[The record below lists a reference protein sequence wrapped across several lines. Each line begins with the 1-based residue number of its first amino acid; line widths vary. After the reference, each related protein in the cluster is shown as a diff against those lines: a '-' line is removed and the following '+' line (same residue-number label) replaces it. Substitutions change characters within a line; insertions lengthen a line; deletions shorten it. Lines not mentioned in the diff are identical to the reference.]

1 MMTAEEQLR
10 QKAKAE
16 YRQFMNPQQFNDFLN
31 GGGSLVNR
39 YDVAG
44 RFDYDWHAR
53 KLTFDTH
60 FRGHVLMQATAYQS
74 TRDHQW
80 AAENDVLFAANGA
93 AVDISVS
100 GLAQANRQRPI
111 EPYLVFMRQVMDA
124 VASLP
129 HRKLRALD
137 KETWQGIVDLLGRVD
152 LFDATTLVLP
162 PRLSDWAPASRH
174 EHGSLKLQLKVAA
187 DTGAIKQILLTPGTG
202 SDSPYFATLLGD
214 LETQEGTLFVFDG
227 GYWNT
232 DTYQEIVDSGNDFVT
247 KRAGRIK
254 PIIVEEQPLPEE
266 PLASDYTVVKDAI
279 VHLSEEN
286 ARRYRMLQVKLTNG
300 KEVTLLSSLLEVP
313 ADHICLLYRYRWT
326 IEIIFRWLR
335 QTLQIDHM
343 MSHDPTGI
351 LRQILTALIV
361 WGLLV
366 IANQDVG
373 KLSPKRLWRQLQADL
388 HQAILEFGYRLG
400 LAEAAST

>member
-400 LAEAAST
+400 LAEAEST